1 MNFLSFQLANSTQC
15 TIFNVYLIFSLQ
27 SGDIYQIKVVEI
39 APKFAF
45 LGANIDEAV
54 QLQRQHDV
62 VFKQL
67 QVSRWFHILT
77 YT

>member
-1 MNFLSFQLANSTQC
+1 M
-15 TIFNVYLIFSLQ
+15 FSLQ

-67 QVSRWFHILT
+67 QVSRLFHILT
-77 YT
+77 YTYGTLL